1 MKEKDDKF
9 IINVQIGGFRMPL
22 GIPRE
27 DEELYRKAEKL
38 ANKQLDKFTKL
49 YSQRPT
55 EQVLIMVAF
64 QLAVMVSKKEL
75 IEDTVPLAEKIQA
88 LDDELKALFSKELN

>member
-38 ANKQLDKFTKL
+38 VNKQLDYYTKL

-55 EQVLIMVAF
+55 EQILILVAF
-64 QLAVMVSKKEL
+64 QIAVMVSKKEL

-88 LDDELKALFSKELN
+88 LDDELKALFLKELN